1 MSDPDRRAEPRLDP
15 PGAAPRRDPEAVAD
29 ILASIRRIVR
39 EESHEPD
46 AAEVG
51 VLELTPEMR
60 LEPPREAEPPEQQ
73 PLKPGPPEAAPEA
86 RASED
91 VWRASVTAGPELEGE
106 PQPQPQPQPQPR
118 PQPRPQPQPRPEP
131 RPQPQPRPEP
141 RPVEAA
147 DAGAAREGEGEG
159 EGVEL
164 DEPLSLDEA
173 QIADIARAVLRE
185 ELRGDFGKTI
195 SRNMRRM
202 VREEVERLLAERER

>member
-1 MSDPDRRAEPRLDP
+1 
-15 PGAAPRRDPEAVAD
+15 
-29 ILASIRRIVR
+29 
-39 EESHEPD
+39 
-46 AAEVG
+46 
-51 VLELTPEMR
+51 
-60 LEPPREAEPPEQQ
+60 
-73 PLKPGPPEAAPEA
+73 
-86 RASED
+86 
-91 VWRASVTAGPELEGE
+91 
-106 PQPQPQPQPQPR
+106 
-118 PQPRPQPQPRPEP
+118 
-131 RPQPQPRPEP
+131 
-141 RPVEAA
+141 VEAA